1 MENTTAMLEEL
12 RVSSNKV
19 AGRNNVL
26 KALKN
31 GSAKRVYLA
40 KDIDNFLSQTIVN
53 NAQENNVPIV
63 FVETRNELSKLCNIS
78 VKTATAAIL
87 KQI

>member
-53 NAQENNVPIV
+53 NAQENNVRIV
-63 FVETRNELSKLCNIS
+63 FVETRNELDKLCNIS

>member
-53 NAQENNVPIV
+53 NAQENNVTIV
-63 FVETRNELSKLCNIS
+63 FVETRNELAKLCNIS